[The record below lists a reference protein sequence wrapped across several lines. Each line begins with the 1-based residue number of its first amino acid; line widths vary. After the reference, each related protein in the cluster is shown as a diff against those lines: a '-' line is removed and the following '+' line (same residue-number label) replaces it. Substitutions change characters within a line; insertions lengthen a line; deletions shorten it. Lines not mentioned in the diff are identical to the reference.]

1 MKIIFSF
8 FIGASMFAHAQ
19 QDRKVLATSG
29 RVAKNLNQ
37 SLFQTRR
44 IEYTLGE
51 PFTITSL
58 SNGKRINSG
67 FNQPDV
73 NLPISNPSGGATN
86 SSALNAIVFPNPTDH
101 YLSIQTNFAPDTQY
115 DIQLIDLNGKLISI
129 YHMNSNQLRINDL
142 SLPSGLYLLNFYD
155 SYGKFLLQKE
165 LTIF

>member
-1 MKIIFSF
+1 
-8 FIGASMFAHAQ
+8 MFTHAQ

-29 RVAKNLNQ
+29 RLAKNLNQ

-67 FNQPDV
+67 FIQPDF
-73 NLPISNPSGGATN
+73 NLPISNPSGGTTN
-86 SSALNAIVFPNPTDH
+86 TSALNAIIFPNPTDH
-101 YLSIQTNFAPDTQY
+101 YISIQTNFAPDLHF

-129 YHMNSNQLRINDL
+129 YRMSSNLLRINNL
-142 SLPSGLYLLNFYD
+142 SLPSGLYFLNFYD

-165 LTIF
+165 LTIL